1 MHSGVAYNGRRD
13 GGVAYKRGETMGEA
27 TAPAYGSQA
36 AQCVLVVDDDPAIV
50 ELLRDF
56 LTANDFRALEATNG
70 AEALAVIAREPVD
83 CLIMDVM
90 MPGMSGFDLCR
101 QIREQSEAPILF
113 LSARADETD
122 KLRGLMLGG
131 DDYIVKATATPNE
144 IVARVKTV
152 LRRYAAGRAD
162 RPAPYDCG
170 RFTLDPVAHEVC
182 VAGIPVPF
190 AAREY
195 DILLLLVEHPR
206 QVFTQDDLFE
216 RFWEGVGDRHAVAVY
231 INRIRQKIEADPAA
245 PRAIVTVRGVGYRFE
260 GGAT

>member
-1 MHSGVAYNGRRD
+1 V
-13 GGVAYKRGETMGEA
+13 
-27 TAPAYGSQA
+27 
-36 AQCVLVVDDDPAIV
+36 IV

-56 LTANDFRALEATNG
+56 LVANDFRALEATNG
-70 AEALAVIAREPVD
+70 AEALTVIARELVD
-83 CLIMDVM
+83 CLIIDVM

-101 QIREQSEAPILF
+101 QIRAQSEAPILF

-122 KLRGLMLGG
+122 KIRGLMLGG

-152 LRRYAAGRAD
+152 LRRCGVGRAE
-162 RPAPYDCG
+162 RPTSYDFG
-170 RFTLDPVAHEVC
+170 HFTLDPLAHEVC
-182 VAGIPVPF
+182 VAGVPVTF

-216 RFWEGVGDRHAVAVY
+216 RFWEGIGDRHAVAVY
-231 INRIRQKIEADPAA
+231 INRIRQKIEADPAT

-260 GGAT
+260 GGAA

>member
-1 MHSGVAYNGRRD
+1 MNENVPPAQSGQ
-13 GGVAYKRGETMGEA
+13 T
-27 TAPAYGSQA
+27 
-36 AQCVLVVDDDPAIV
+36 VLVIDDDPAIV

-56 LTANDFRALEATNG
+56 LVASDFRALEATNG
-70 AEALAVIAREPVD
+70 QEALDVLAREPVD

-90 MPGMSGFDLCR
+90 MPGLSGFDLCR
-101 QIREQSEAPILF
+101 QIRVRHDAPILF

-122 KLRGLMLGG
+122 KIRGLMLGA

-144 IVARVKTV
+144 IVARVKAV
-152 LRRYAAGRAD
+152 LRRYAAGHAAQQAR
-162 RPAPYDCG
+162 YDFG

-182 VAGIPVPF
+182 VDGAPVPL

-195 DILLLLVEHPR
+195 AILLLLVEHPR

-216 RFWEGVGDRHAVAVY
+216 RFWEGIGDRHAVAVY

-245 PRAIVTVRGVGYRFE
+245 PRYIVTVRGVGYRFE
-260 GGAT
+260 GGQP

>member
-1 MHSGVAYNGRRD
+1 MMS
-13 GGVAYKRGETMGEA
+13 EI
-27 TAPAYGSQA
+27 TAQTQPGQT
-36 AQCVLVVDDDPAIV
+36 VLVIDDDPAIV

-56 LTANDFRALEATNG
+56 LVANGFRALEATSG
-70 AEALAVIAREPVD
+70 QQALDLVEREPVD

-101 QIREQSEAPILF
+101 QMRARYDAPILF

-122 KLRGLMLGG
+122 KIRGLMLGG

-144 IVARVKTV
+144 VVARVKAV
-152 LRRYAAGRAD
+152 LRRYDAGRATPPT
-162 RPAPYDCG
+162 RYDFG
-170 RFTLDPVAHEVC
+170 RFTLDPSAHEVC
-182 VAGIPVPF
+182 VDGAAIPF

-216 RFWEGVGDRHAVAVY
+216 RFWEGIGDRHAVAVY
-231 INRIRQKIEADPAA
+231 INRIRQKIEQDPAA
-245 PRAIVTVRGVGYRFE
+245 PRIIVTVRGVGYRFE
-260 GGAT
+260 GGRA

>member
-1 MHSGVAYNGRRD
+1 MSGAMPQD
-13 GGVAYKRGETMGEA
+13 GQR
-27 TAPAYGSQA
+27 
-36 AQCVLVVDDDPAIV
+36 VLVIDDDRAIV

-56 LTANDFRALEATNG
+56 LVASGFVALEATNG
-70 AEALAVIAREPVD
+70 QQALDIIAQQPVD
-83 CLIMDVM
+83 CLVMDVM
-90 MPGMSGFDLCR
+90 MPGLSGFDLCR
-101 QIREQSEAPILF
+101 QIRAHYDAPIIF

-144 IVARVKTV
+144 IVARVKAV
-152 LRRYAAGRAD
+152 LRRYVVGRAAAHAQ
-162 RPAPYDCG
+162 PAQQPRYDCG

-182 VAGIPVPF
+182 VEGAPVAF

-206 QVFTQDDLFE
+206 RVFTQDDLFE

-231 INRIRQKIEADPAA
+231 INRIRQKIEVDSAA
-245 PRAIVTVRGVGYRFE
+245 PLYIITVRGVGYRFE
-260 GGAT
+260 GGLA

>member
-1 MHSGVAYNGRRD
+1 MNESVPPTQSGQ
-13 GGVAYKRGETMGEA
+13 T
-27 TAPAYGSQA
+27 
-36 AQCVLVVDDDPAIV
+36 VLVIDDDPAIV

-56 LTANDFRALEATNG
+56 LVASDFRALEATNG
-70 AEALAVIAREPVD
+70 QEALDVLAREPVD

-90 MPGMSGFDLCR
+90 MPGLSGFDLCR
-101 QIREQSEAPILF
+101 QIRARHDAPILF

-122 KLRGLMLGG
+122 KIRGLMLGA

-152 LRRYAAGRAD
+152 LRRYAAGHAAQQAR
-162 RPAPYDCG
+162 YDFG

-182 VAGIPVPF
+182 VDGAPVPL

-195 DILLLLVEHPR
+195 AILLLLVEHPR

-216 RFWEGVGDRHAVAVY
+216 RFWEGIGDRHAVAVY

-245 PRAIVTVRGVGYRFE
+245 PRYIVTVRGVGYRFE
-260 GGAT
+260 GGQP